1 MKASNSIKRYDCLV
15 HDHDSITTNGERK
28 EYERKKETKKAQS
41 TRIFALEA
49 ANSILHDNVSS
60 IY

>member
-28 EYERKKETKKAQS
+28 EYERKKETKKG
-41 TRIFALEA
+41 TINENIRFG
-49 ANSILHDNVSS
+49 SS
-60 IY
+60 ELNPAR